1 MKRTLFLFLT
11 AGLLAAMPLGAQVIS
26 LKSCLETGL
35 KNNYSLRIVRNEER
49 MAENNAT
56 RANAG
61 YLPTVSANA
70 GYTASLDSRKTNLR
84 NGTTTRER
92 GVQDNAASAGINAEW
107 TIFDGYKV
115 QTSYKRLQELRRQS
129 ATQTRIALE
138 DYMANLAAEYY
149 NFVQQRLRLRNLQ
162 YAVTLSKE
170 RLRIVRERYVIGSN
184 SRLDLQQAQ
193 VDFNA
198 DSAQSLKQRE
208 LLTTSAIRLNELMA
222 IRDVDS
228 RFTVRDTAINL
239 CGSFSFDSLWVATQQ
254 SNARLFKAAQD
265 RTLAELD
272 LKSVRSR
279 DFPYVKLGAAYGY
292 NYNSYGSGT
301 SRSRHNWGGDVGL
314 TVGYRLFDGNR
325 RRELRNARLNVENA
339 ELARRDL
346 EIALYADLADLWQSY
361 ENNLRLLALER
372 QNLGAAEEN
381 HFIARERYLLGDLS
395 GIEMREAQKSLLD
408 AEERILVATYNT
420 KVCEISLLQMSGG
433 IMEYLEGE

>member
-1 MKRTLFLFLT
+1 MKRTLFLILT

-49 MAENNAT
+49 MAENNVT

-70 GYTASLDSRKTNLR
+70 GYTASLDSRNTNLR
-84 NGTTTRER
+84 SGATTRER

-162 YAVTLSKE
+162 YAVALSRE

-279 DFPYVKLGAAYGY
+279 DFPYVKLGASYGY
-292 NYNSYGSGT
+292 NYNDYGSGT
-301 SRSRHNWGGDVGL
+301 SKSRHNWGGDVGL
-314 TVGYRLFDGNR
+314 TVGYKLFDGNR

-420 KVCEISLLQMSGG
+420 KVCEISLLQVSGG
-433 IMEYLEGE
+433 IMEYLERE

>member
-1 MKRTLFLFLT
+1 MTRILFT
-11 AGLLAAMPLGAQVIS
+11 LLATGVFAILPLHAQVIS

-61 YLPTVSANA
+61 YLPTVSATA
-70 GYTASLDSRKTNLR
+70 GYTGSLDSRNTRQRGGGVTHDR
-84 NGTTTRER
+84 N
-92 GVQDNAASAGINAEW
+92 VQDNAVNAGINAEW
-107 TIFDGYKV
+107 TIFDGYKI
-115 QTSYKRLQELRRQS
+115 QTNYKRLQELRRQS

-162 YAVTLSKE
+162 YAVALSKE
-170 RLRIVRERYVIGSN
+170 RLRIVRERYIIGSN

-208 LLTTSAIRLNELMA
+208 LLASSAIRLNKLMA
-222 IRDVDS
+222 VSDVDS
-228 RFTVRDTAINL
+228 RFTVSDTAIDIST
-239 CGSFSFDSLWVATQQ
+239 SFSFDSLWVATQQ
-254 SNARLFKAAQD
+254 TNARLFKAVQD

-272 LKSVRSR
+272 LESVRSR
-279 DFPYVKLGAAYGY
+279 DFPYVKLNAGYGY
-292 NYNSYGSGT
+292 TYNTFGSGA
-301 SRSRHNWGGDVGL
+301 SKNRHNWGGDIGL
-314 TVGYRLFDGNR
+314 TVGYRIFDGNR
-325 RRELRNARLNVENA
+325 KRELRNARLNIENA

-346 EIALYADLADLWQSY
+346 ETSLYADLADLWQAY

-381 HFIARERYLLGDLS
+381 HLIARERYLLGDLS

-408 AEERILVATYNT
+408 AEERILVAAYNT
-420 KVCEISLLQMSGG
+420 KVCEISLQQVSGG
-433 IMEYLEGE
+433 IMDYLDRE

>member
-1 MKRTLFLFLT
+1 MKRTLFLILT

-70 GYTASLDSRKTNLR
+70 GYTASLDSRNTNLR
-84 NGTTTRER
+84 SGAATRER

-162 YAVTLSKE
+162 YAVALSRE

-279 DFPYVKLGAAYGY
+279 DFPYVKLGASYGY
-292 NYNSYGSGT
+292 NYNDYGSGT
-301 SRSRHNWGGDVGL
+301 SKSRHNWG
-314 TVGYRLFDGNR
+314 
-325 RRELRNARLNVENA
+325 AMWA
-339 ELARRDL
+339 
-346 EIALYADLADLWQSY
+346 SP
-361 ENNLRLLALER
+361 
-372 QNLGAAEEN
+372 
-381 HFIARERYLLGDLS
+381 
-395 GIEMREAQKSLLD
+395 
-408 AEERILVATYNT
+408 
-420 KVCEISLLQMSGG
+420 
-433 IMEYLEGE
+433 

>member
-1 MKRTLFLFLT
+1 MKRTLFLILT

-26 LKSCLETGL
+26 LKFCLETGL

-70 GYTASLDSRKTNLR
+70 GYTASLDSRNTNLR
-84 NGTTTRER
+84 SGAATRER

-162 YAVTLSKE
+162 YAVALSRE

-279 DFPYVKLGAAYGY
+279 DFPYVKLGASYGY
-292 NYNSYGSGT
+292 NYNDYGSGT
-301 SRSRHNWGGDVGL
+301 SKSRHNWGGDVGL
-314 TVGYRLFDGNR
+314 TVGYKLFDGNR
-325 RRELRNARLNVENA
+325 RREFRNARLNVENA

-395 GIEMREAQKSLLD
+395 GIEMREAQKSLFD

-420 KVCEISLLQMSGG
+420 KVCEISLLQVSGG
-433 IMEYLEGE
+433 IMEYLERE

>member
-1 MKRTLFLFLT
+1 MTRILFT
-11 AGLLAAMPLGAQVIS
+11 LLATGVFAFLPLHAQVIS

-61 YLPTVSANA
+61 YLPTVSATA
-70 GYTASLDSRKTNLR
+70 GYTGSLDSRNTRQRGGGVTHDR
-84 NGTTTRER
+84 N
-92 GVQDNAASAGINAEW
+92 VQDNAVNAGINAEW
-107 TIFDGYKV
+107 TIFDGYKI
-115 QTSYKRLQELRRQS
+115 QTNYKRLQELRRQS

-162 YAVTLSKE
+162 YAVALSKE
-170 RLRIVRERYVIGSN
+170 RLRIVRERYIIGSN

-208 LLTTSAIRLNELMA
+208 LLASSAIRLNKLMA
-222 IRDVDS
+222 VSDVDS
-228 RFTVRDTAINL
+228 RFTVSDTAIDIST
-239 CGSFSFDSLWVATQQ
+239 SFSFDSLWVATQQ
-254 SNARLFKAAQD
+254 TNARLFKAVQD

-272 LKSVRSR
+272 LESVRSR
-279 DFPYVKLGAAYGY
+279 DFPYVKLNAGYGY
-292 NYNSYGSGT
+292 TYNTFGSGA
-301 SRSRHNWGGDVGL
+301 SKNRHNWGGDIGL
-314 TVGYRLFDGNR
+314 TVGYKIFDGNR
-325 RRELRNARLNVENA
+325 KRELRNARLNIENA

-346 EIALYADLADLWQSY
+346 ETSLYADLADLWQAY

-372 QNLGAAEEN
+372 QNHL
-381 HFIARERYLLGDLS
+381 IARERYLLGDLS

-408 AEERILVATYNT
+408 AEERILVAAYNT
-420 KVCEISLLQMSGG
+420 KVCEISLQQVSGG
-433 IMEYLEGE
+433 IMDYLDRE